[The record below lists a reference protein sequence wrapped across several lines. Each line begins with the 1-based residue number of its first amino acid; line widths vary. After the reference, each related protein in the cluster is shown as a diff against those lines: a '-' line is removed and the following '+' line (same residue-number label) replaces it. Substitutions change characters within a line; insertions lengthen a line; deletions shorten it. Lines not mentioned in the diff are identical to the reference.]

1 MAKVKTWDVI
11 IVGGGIIGL
20 SLAIALRKRGASVLV
35 VERGEPGREAS
46 YAAGGM
52 LVEYSPE
59 IPVPLQPLATASA
72 RMYPEFAHELQVETG
87 IMVDLREIGTL
98 LFPPPEH
105 VFERPGFT
113 IEDLLPAPLAELEP
127 ALSISG
133 PPFFLKDRSIDP
145 RALSSAAVRAAK
157 VHGVDSSS
165 GDSVTAVNL
174 SDGRAIGVT
183 TTKTFFQTSKVVNCA
198 GCWSGQISPLRL
210 PTRPVKGQMLCLIMQ
225 PRNLLKHVIRTPD
238 VYLIPRSDGRLLVGA
253 TVEEA
258 GFDKRTDPPTI
269 QGLHRA
275 AIKLVPKLADARIL
289 EDWAGLRPGTPD
301 ALPIL
306 GATKIPGYFIATGH
320 FRDGI
325 LLALALEVLVCSQTG
340 AREIA
345 HRLVP
350 IVGNPNGGEFT
361 GPQEFGQVQ
370 PIASVRLYPVA
381 GFLRDKRG
389 SGDYALVAETFD
401 QPVKAVPRRPCLVA
415 KRQLI
420 VFCRKFG
427 DELAYRRLRGSKLP
441 KIAHLAA
448 TAALGNRHRIT
459 QFRRIDTTRP
469 PCMRLCPAH
478 PGNPRHY
485 IEG

>member
-1 MAKVKTWDVI
+1 MSQSSWTTPQRPLPDGSFTIAKVKTWDVI

-52 LVEYSPE
+52 LVECSPE
-59 IPVPLQPLATASA
+59 IPAPLQPLATASA

-87 IMVDLREIGTL
+87 LTVDLRDAGTL
-98 LFPPPEH
+98 VFPPPEH

-127 ALSISG
+127 ALVTSG
-133 PPFFLKDRSIDP
+133 PPFFLKERSIDP

-183 TTKTFFQTSKVVNCA
+183 TTKTSFRASKVLNCA

-269 QGLHRA
+269 QRLHRA
-275 AIKLVPKLADARIL
+275 ALQLVPKLADAKIL

-325 LLALALEVLVCSQTG
+325 LLA
-340 AREIA
+340 
-345 HRLVP
+345 P
-350 IVGNPNGGEFT
+350 I
-361 GPQEFGQVQ
+361 
-370 PIASVRLYPVA
+370 
-381 GFLRDKRG
+381 
-389 SGDYALVAETFD
+389 
-401 QPVKAVPRRPCLVA
+401 
-415 KRQLI
+415 
-420 VFCRKFG
+420 
-427 DELAYRRLRGSKLP
+427 
-441 KIAHLAA
+441 
-448 TAALGNRHRIT
+448 TAQIMS
-459 QFRRIDTTRP
+459 DV
-469 PCMRLCPAH
+469 
-478 PGNPRHY
+478 
-485 IEG
+485 IEGRNPAYDLNPFSPARFD